1 MSRTSRVIGSGL
13 GVALGVV
20 LMQGAVLAQETTVEV
35 GSAVGSP
42 GGVVEIE
49 VALDTEVDI
58 TDVTL
63 LLDYDPPIGVEA
75 NASDRPDCTV
85 NPEINKP
92 DSVFTFMPIGCA
104 SSGDCTSV
112 DAGITSFTLSDPI
125 PDGSVLFT
133 CQFGIAANAAPGTYE
148 IRCGEATA
156 RGPDGPYEP
165 VNCEDG
171 FITVQGGVPTG
182 APTITPAPTSTPVP
196 KPAED
201 DGCQIQPASRGPW
214 GWSMLA
220 CAVLLLVRRR
230 RQGR

>member
-1 MSRTSRVIGSGL
+1 MSRTNRAIRSGL
-13 GVALGVV
+13 GIALGVV
-20 LMQGAVLAQETTVEV
+20 FFQGAVLAQETTVEV
-35 GSAVGSP
+35 GSAIGSP

-49 VALDTEVDI
+49 VALDTDVDI

-63 LLDYDPPIGVEA
+63 LLDYDAPIGVQA
-75 NASDRPDCTV
+75 NDSGSPDCTV

-92 DSVFTFMPIGCA
+92 NSVFTFMPIGCA
-104 SSGDCTSV
+104 SRGDCTSV

-125 PDGSVLFT
+125 PDGSVMFT
-133 CQFGIAANAAPGTYE
+133 CQFTIAANAAPRTYE

-156 RGPDGPYEP
+156 REPEGPYEP

-171 FITVQGGVPTG
+171 FITVQGSGPSPT
-182 APTITPAPTSTPVP
+182 PTSTPVRTSTP
-196 KPAED
+196 VPSED
-201 DGCQIQPASRGPW
+201 DGCQIQPAPRGPW

-230 RQGR
+230 RAR